1 MVAVMGGVGSP
12 YFEEFV
18 KLCTRA
24 FLVARKH
31 AQVYIYTIHIQ
42 SYAVYIFIH
51 ILHIRSYPSRMYN
64 IRTIY

>member
-1 MVAVMGGVGSP
+1 MYTYTLEMVAVMGGVGSP

-31 AQVYIYTIHIQ
+31 AQVYIYYTHTIHIYTIIIHTHIC
-42 SYAVYIFIH
+42 SYT
-51 ILHIRSYPSRMYN
+51 MQ
-64 IRTIY
+64 